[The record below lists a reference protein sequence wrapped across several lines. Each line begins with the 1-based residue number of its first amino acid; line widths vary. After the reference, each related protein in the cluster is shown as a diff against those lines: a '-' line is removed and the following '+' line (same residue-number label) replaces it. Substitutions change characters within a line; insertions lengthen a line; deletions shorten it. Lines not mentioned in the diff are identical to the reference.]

1 MQVVWLKL
9 DCPFDGS
16 IKGLCLNFFQA
27 IDDLLGSRYYER
39 YASGRHTVDELL
51 PRMAR
56 VAALH
61 GLGVLVID
69 EIQHLSEAKSG
80 GSRKMLNF
88 FVQLVNT
95 IGLPVVLV
103 GTYKAQALLSG
114 EFRQTRRGTGQ
125 GDFIWDRMEDD
136 EVWQLFVESLWQYQ
150 YTRRPVPLTKALQDT
165 LHDASQGITD
175 FAVKLYM
182 LAQARAIVR
191 DDETFSPA
199 LIRSVAKD
207 SLRLASPILEALRT
221 GNLRLLQG
229 VDDVVPMDVERYL
242 QEAERSVT
250 TVGRVDMLRKQ
261 TEKSSP
267 VTDELSLVGWLIEAG
282 VSEIVARQ
290 AVESLESDGT
300 TPLLDVRQKTLE
312 QARKLMQA
320 TENPQ
325 DVPDKKT
332 AEPAKKRTAKKLGT
346 TNEGVVLKSIVQS
359 GLKAGISACDALKK
373 AGWIQS
379 MDAFVS

>member
-1 MQVVWLKL
+1 M
-9 DCPFDGS
+9 
-16 IKGLCLNFFQA
+16 
-27 IDDLLGSRYYER
+27 
-39 YASGRHTVDELL
+39 
-51 PRMAR
+51 
-56 VAALH
+56 
-61 GLGVLVID
+61 
-69 EIQHLSEAKSG
+69 
-80 GSRKMLNF
+80 
-88 FVQLVNT
+88 
-95 IGLPVVLV
+95 
-103 GTYKAQALLSG
+103 
-114 EFRQTRRGTGQ
+114 
-125 GDFIWDRMEDD
+125 
-136 EVWQLFVESLWQYQ
+136 
-150 YTRRPVPLTKALQDT
+150 
-165 LHDASQGITD
+165 
-175 FAVKLYM
+175 
-182 LAQARAIVR
+182 
-191 DDETFSPA
+191 
-199 LIRSVAKD
+199 
-207 SLRLASPILEALRT
+207 
-221 GNLRLLQG
+221 
-229 VDDVVPMDVERYL
+229 VPMDVERYL

-332 AEPAKKRTAKKLGT
+332 AEPVKKRTAKKLGT